1 MIYVITLRNEDDD
14 MYVTEVLRDIYG
26 VADLVD
32 RVKSVVSYYETI
44 HDKCYTVFN
53 ITLASN

>member
-1 MIYVITLRNEDDD
+1 MIYVITLRNEDDV
-14 MYVTEVLRDIYG
+14 YVTEVLRDIYG

-32 RVKSVVSYYETI
+32 KVKSVVSYYETI